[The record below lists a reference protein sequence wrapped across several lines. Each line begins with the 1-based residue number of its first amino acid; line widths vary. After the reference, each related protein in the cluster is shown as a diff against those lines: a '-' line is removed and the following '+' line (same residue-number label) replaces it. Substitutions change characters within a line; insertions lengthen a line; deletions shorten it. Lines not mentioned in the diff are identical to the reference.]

1 MVINS
6 FMYVPNPFKQ
16 LHKYSKWPSKM
27 LGRRVSS
34 SFQPTGMQDLML
46 GGKSVH
52 TGVNVVFVLPLM
64 AFPFLFLNLIENG
77 ISPISSHDCGS
88 NLNSSFESF

>member
-1 MVINS
+1 MINS

-16 LHKYSKWPSKM
+16 LHKYSKWSLKM

-46 GGKSVH
+46 GGKSCSH
-52 TGVNVVFVLPLM
+52 WSKCGFSSAFNGVSV
-64 AFPFLFLNLIENG
+64 PFSELN
-77 ISPISSHDCGS
+77 
-88 NLNSSFESF
+88 